1 MATKSILKNVNIKGR
16 SQVKN
21 LANALEYAE
30 TRPAKIVTLSKALN
44 EVKGENVKKFF
55 GVV

>member
-30 TRPAKIVTLSKALN
+30 TRPAKVVILSKALN
-44 EVKGENVKKFF
+44 EIKGEDVKKFF